1 MFCGPCIIIYL
12 RSKNQQDALFKIV
25 HPVGSYC
32 ANRSFVSFFPFE
44 SFQVRFPPVFS
55 NKQDMVNEVP
65 FRKQVYEAVTQNFV
79 LPIVTSIGNLCSV
92 EELNMKD
99 SMWAQESV
107 MYMLDRI
114 CSIKITNYTRWNCYS
129 VLAIIDALLQLDI
142 KLRTSGYN

>member
-1 MFCGPCIIIYL
+1 
-12 RSKNQQDALFKIV
+12 
-25 HPVGSYC
+25 
-32 ANRSFVSFFPFE
+32 
-44 SFQVRFPPVFS
+44 
-55 NKQDMVNEVP
+55 MVNEVP